1 MEAIQQKGKKYLL
14 KVCPIERDER
24 IDLRPSR
31 ANRRNIIAAARK
43 LAQNVKTVHLS
54 DFAARRAHAFIGEG
68 ELVGRMME
76 TRLKIREIRVI

>member
-14 KVCPIERDER
+14 KVCPIER